1 MQRRNLLKNMGLLAG
16 GFSLPVLSQGKSLVA
31 ATPKRSLRIAHLTD
45 IHIQPHILAA
55 HGLTKCLHQLQ
66 NLEIKPD
73 LIFNGGDV
81 VMGSR
86 NVTKDKSDKE
96 WALYQKVIQN
106 ENSLPVFT
114 CVGNHDIWCKDHTIS
129 SFESGKSRAMDQ
141 LQLAKSYYSFDQNG
155 WHFIVLDSVQLKPDG
170 SPYTAMLGEEQ
181 MDWLEKDLKGTSG
194 ETPILIVSHVPILSA
209 CVFLDGENVK
219 EGSWH
224 VPGGWMHTD
233 CAALVKLFHK
243 HRNIKLAISGHI
255 HLLDQVVYNG
265 ITYCCNG
272 AVCGDY
278 WFGKTQ
284 ETKAGY
290 AVIDLFSD
298 GSFTNNYHTYRWS

>member
-1 MQRRNLLKNMGLLAG
+1 MQRRSLLKNMGLLAG
-16 GFSLPVLSQGKSLVA
+16 GFSLPVLSKGASLA
-31 ATPKRSLRIAHLTD
+31 AASPKRALRIAHLTD
-45 IHIQPHILAA
+45 IHIQPHIFAA

-66 NLEIKPD
+66 NMEIQPD

-81 VMGSR
+81 VMGSK
-86 NVTKDKSDKE
+86 NVTRDKSDKE
-96 WALYQKVIQN
+96 WALYQKVMQN
-106 ENSLPVFT
+106 ENSLPVFA
-114 CVGNHDIWCKDHTIS
+114 CVGNHDIWCKDQS
-129 SFESGKSRAMDQ
+129 VSAFEGGKSRAMDQ
-141 LQLAKSYYSFDQNG
+141 LQLPEAYYSFDQNG
-155 WHFIVLDSVQLKPDG
+155 WHFIVLDSVRLKPDG
-170 SPYTAMLGEEQ
+170 SPYTAMLGEAQ
-181 MDWLEKDLKGTSG
+181 MEWLEKDLKSTSP
-194 ETPILIVSHVPILSA
+194 ERPVLIVSHIPILSA

-224 VPGGWMHTD
+224 VPGSWMHTD
-233 CAALVKLFHK
+233 CAALIKLFH
-243 HRNIKLAISGHI
+243 
-255 HLLDQVVYNG
+255 QVVYNG